1 MSSSFP
7 GAIDNFTDP
16 LSNSN
21 LSSPSHAGQHQDL
34 NDAVEKIE
42 TYMGLVKV
50 IPTAATNGTITSDGD
65 VTVGN
70 AVSSVSVTCFS
81 SLYDSYRI
89 IYTTGVG
96 SGIAV
101 INMTLGSTATGYY
114 QGGISV
120 PFTGATLLS
129 QVNNGPAWANTG
141 VMGTDYANVVVEIHN
156 PYLSKK
162 TFITWDYLYTAEY
175 IRIGGYLNNTTS
187 YTSFTLTPGAGTL
200 TGGNIRVY
208 GYRN

>member
-1 MSSSFP
+1 M
-7 GAIDNFTDP
+7 AVKTFTSGEVLTASDT
-16 LSNSN
+16 NTY
-21 LSSPSHAGQHQDL
+21 L
-34 NDAVEKIE
+34 NNG
-42 TYMGLVKV
+42 GLVYV
-50 IPTAATNGTITSDGD
+50 TQQTVGTAVAS
-65 VTVGN
+65 VTVTGAFN
-70 AVSSVSVTCFS
+70 AT
-81 SLYDSYRI
+81 YDSYRI
-89 IYTTGVG
+89 IYTNGVG

-187 YTSFTLTPGAGTL
+187 YTAFTLTTGAGTL
-200 TGGNIRVY
+200 TGGTITVY
-208 GYRN
+208 GYRKA